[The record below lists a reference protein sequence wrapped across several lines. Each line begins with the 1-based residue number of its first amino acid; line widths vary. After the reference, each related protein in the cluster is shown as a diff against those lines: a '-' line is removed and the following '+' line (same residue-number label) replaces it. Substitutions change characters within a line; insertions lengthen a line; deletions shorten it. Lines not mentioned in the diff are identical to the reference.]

1 MESQNRNPSFS
12 TSKSVVISQ
21 SFYDSIF
28 REVIKSFK
36 FPKQIKPCEFDIVF
50 SQVAIC
56 VTTLGDVRRNFKMLR
71 DQLDTLATSMYRYRV
86 MMVYLDEDN
95 QELLTDINLE
105 AFHANVALFLAS
117 DTNELVNYIETLCTP
132 SQAASKAKKIPC
144 KEVLTR
150 IKGITKR
157 DSETLYDRFGN
168 MKGILQQTEQD
179 FKSCPGIGRL
189 KARNLAKCFNEAIK
203 RV

>member
-1 MESQNRNPSFS
+1 MESQNRNPSLS

-21 SFYDSIF
+21 SFYDTVF
-28 REVIKSFK
+28 REVVQSFK
-36 FPKQIKPCEFDIVF
+36 FPKEIKPCEVDIVF

-56 VTTLGDVRRNFKMLR
+56 VATLGDVRRNFKMLR
-71 DQLDTLATSMYRYRV
+71 DQIDTLERSRYRYRV

-105 AFHANVALFLAS
+105 AFNSNVTLFLAS
-117 DTNELVNYIETLCTP
+117 DTNELVSYIETLCTP
-132 SQAASKAKKIPC
+132 SQAPSKAKKIPC

-157 DSETLYDRFGN
+157 DAETLYDRFGSL
-168 MKGILQQTEQD
+168 KGILQQTEQD

-189 KARNLAKCFNEAIK
+189 KARNLAKCFSEAIK